1 MRRCLTGVDIF
12 KLFAALGIVAIHT
25 KLPLLSIIGRLGVPF
40 FATVSSYFFF
50 NKFLN
55 LKFGGL

>member
-40 FATVSSYFFF
+40 FATVSSYFFLP
-50 NKFLN
+50 KV
-55 LKFGGL
+55 KYYQ